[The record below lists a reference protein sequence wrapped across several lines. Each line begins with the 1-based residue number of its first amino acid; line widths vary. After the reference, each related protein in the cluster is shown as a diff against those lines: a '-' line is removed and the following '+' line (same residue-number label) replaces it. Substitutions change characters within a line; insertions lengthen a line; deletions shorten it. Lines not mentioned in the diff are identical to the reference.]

1 MTDWIVDLATRR
13 PRAVFIAT
21 AVMVLL
27 AAVQIPRIVV
37 DTDPENMLPADQ
49 ADRVFHD
56 HAKER
61 FALYEMIV
69 VGLVNDASPEG
80 VFNPASLTRLHALT
94 RGIERIEG
102 VIREDVLSLA
112 TVDDI
117 GQEGPGTIRFEWMMK
132 QPPGTQAEALAI
144 RDAARRIPMLDGTV
158 VSEDGRAAAIYVP
171 IVSKTESHRI
181 ASEIEALVAELPGE
195 DAVHVTGLPVAEDT
209 FGVEMFQQMAISAP
223 LAALVIFLLMWF
235 FFRSLTLILSPMI
248 VAMATVITV
257 MGALIGAGFPVH
269 IMSSM
274 IPIFL
279 MPIAVVDSVHILS
292 EFADYYP
299 EERDARATIRRVMH
313 HLFTPMLYTSVTSAV
328 GFASLALT
336 PIPPVRV
343 FGAFVALGILLAFVL
358 TIVFVPAYAVSLAP
372 KRLEAL
378 AGGEVDSG
386 AGRLAAAVRALGIGS
401 QRFAKPL
408 VALTLV
414 VLALSAYGISTIR
427 INDNPVRWFTE
438 DHRIRVADE
447 SLNEHFG
454 GTYMAY
460 LVMEPEQGEADR
472 RAFEA
477 RVEGIL
483 AGAPP
488 GVASGWQ
495 EVLAEATVEAE
506 AAGGRTAGGKDRGAA
521 ETAGGTSDDHGAE
534 SSEGA
539 PDFDRQLFALVPLV
553 EERLFDASPA
563 AEPAWGDLAL
573 AIEET
578 TAARR
583 LFLDPRN
590 LAAIAALQADLQESG
605 LVGKSNSLAQIVK
618 TVHRELREGKPAFY
632 SIPDSRGGVAQTLLS
647 YESSHRPHD
656 LWHMVTPDYR
666 QANVWLQLKSGDN
679 QDMERV
685 IARVDAYLAA
695 NPLPEGL
702 RLRWAGLTYINVVW
716 QDAMVAGMVRSLLGS
731 FVIVFVIMMVLFRSV
746 LFGALAMVPLTV
758 TIAFIYGLIGL
769 IGKDYDMPVAVLS
782 SLTLGLSID
791 FAIHFLQRAR
801 ALHAERGEWA
811 ATCRGMFEEPA
822 RAITRNA
829 IVIAVGFLPLLAAPL
844 VPYNTVGFFMAAIM
858 AVSSLVTM
866 ALLPSVL
873 SLGPGL
879 FFRAKGG
886 EPAAAGAAEHAESVE
901 VSS

>member
-1 MTDWIVDLATRR
+1 MRDQLVDFVTGH
-13 PRAVFIAT
+13 PRAVFVAT

-27 AAVQIPRIVV
+27 AAVQIPRIVI

-69 VGLVNDASPEG
+69 VGLVNEESPDG
-80 VFNPASLTRLHALT
+80 VFNPESLTRLHALT

-117 GQEGPGTIRFEWMMK
+117 GQEGPGTIRFQWMMK
-132 QPPGTQAEALAI
+132 QPPATRGEALAI

-158 VSEDGRAAAIYVP
+158 VSEDGGAAAIYVP

-181 ASEIEALVAELPGE
+181 ASEIEALVQTLPGD

-223 LAALVIFLLMWF
+223 LAALMIFLLMWF
-235 FFRSLTLILSPMI
+235 FFRSPTLIVSPMI

-257 MGALIGAGFPVH
+257 MGALIGVGFPVH

-292 EFADYYP
+292 EFADFYP
-299 EERDARATIRRVMH
+299 EDRDARTTIRRVMH

-343 FGAFVALGILLAFVL
+343 FGVFVALGILLAFVL
-358 TIVFVPAYAVSLAP
+358 TIVFIPAYVVTLKP
-372 KRLEAL
+372 KRLAAL
-378 AGGEVDSG
+378 ATGEGDSPEG
-386 AGRLAAAVRALGIGS
+386 ALADGVRKIGAGS

-408 VALTLV
+408 VVLTLV

-438 DHRIRVADE
+438 DHRIRVADR

-460 LVMEPEQGEADR
+460 LVLEPQDTGSDQQIFGE
-472 RAFEA
+472 
-477 RVEGIL
+477 RVEAIL
-483 AGAPP
+483 AKAT
-488 GVASGWQ
+488 ASASSGWQ
-495 EVLAEATVEAE
+495 EVLAKAEAE
-506 AAGGRTAGGKDRGAA
+506 ARG
-521 ETAGGTSDDHGAE
+521 DDADV
-534 SSEGA
+534 A
-539 PDFDRQLFALVPLV
+539 NFDDQLFALVPLV
-553 EERLFDASPA
+553 EERLFDAAPEDEA
-563 AEPAWGDLAL
+563 IWEDLAL
-573 AIEET
+573 AIEDT
-578 TAARR
+578 MTNRK
-583 LFLDPRN
+583 LFLDPQN
-590 LAAIAALQADLQESG
+590 LSVIDAIQADLQASG

-618 TVHRELREGKPAFY
+618 TVHRELREGKPEFY
-632 SIPDSRGGVAQTLLS
+632 SIPDHANGVAQTLLS

-666 QANVWLQLKSGDN
+666 QANIWLQLKSGDN
-679 QDMERV
+679 QDMERLV
-685 IARVDAYLAA
+685 GHVERYLTA

-702 RLRWAGLTYINVVW
+702 QLHWAGLTYINVVW
-716 QDAMVAGMVRSLLGS
+716 QDAMVAGMLRSLLGS
-731 FVIVFVIMMVLFRSV
+731 FVIVFVIMVVLFRSI
-746 LFGALAMVPLTV
+746 LFGALAMVPLSV

-769 IGKDYDMPVAVLS
+769 VGKDYDMPVAVLS

-801 ALHAERGEWA
+801 AIHAEAGEWT
-811 ATCRGMFEEPA
+811 ATLRGMFEEPG
-822 RAITRNA
+822 RAIARNA

-844 VPYNTVGFFMAAIM
+844 VPYKTVGVFMAAIM
-858 AVSSLVTM
+858 VVSSLVTM

-879 FFRAKGG
+879 FFREKGNT
-886 EPAAAGAAEHAESVE
+886 PARAGKAEGAGSMEG
-901 VSS
+901 SS

>member
-1 MTDWIVDLATRR
+1 MSDWLVDFSTRR

-21 AVMVLL
+21 AVLVLL
-27 AAVQIPRIVV
+27 AAAQIPRIVI

-69 VGLVNDASPEG
+69 VGLVNEDSPEG
-80 VFNPASLTRLHALT
+80 VFNPASLNRLHALT

-117 GQEGPGTIRFEWMMK
+117 GQEGPGTIRFEWMMRE
-132 QPPGTQAEALAI
+132 PPGTRAEALAI

-158 VSEDGRAAAIYVP
+158 VSENGRAAAIYVP

-181 ASEIEALVAELPGE
+181 ATGIEALVQAFPGE
-195 DAVHVTGLPVAEDT
+195 DEVHVTGLPVAEDT

-223 LAALVIFLLMWF
+223 LAALVIFVLMWV

-248 VAMATVITV
+248 IAMGTVLTV
-257 MGALIGAGFPVH
+257 MGTLIGAGFPVH

-279 MPIAVVDSVHILS
+279 MPIAVVDSVHVLS

-299 EERDARATIRRVMH
+299 EERDARATIKRVMH

-343 FGAFVALGILLAFVL
+343 FGVFVAFGIVLAFLL
-358 TIVFVPAYAVSLAP
+358 TIVFVPAYVVTLEP

-378 AGGEVDSG
+378 AGGDVDSAEG
-386 AGRLAAAVRALGIGS
+386 GLAGAVRLLGASS
-401 QRFAKPL
+401 QRYAKPL
-408 VALTLV
+408 VALVLG
-414 VLALSAYGISTIR
+414 VLALSAYGVSTIQ

-438 DHRIRVADE
+438 DHRIRVADR
-447 SLNEHFG
+447 SLNSHFG

-460 LVMEPEQGEADR
+460 LVLEPQETDSDR
-472 RAFEA
+472 LRFDA
-477 RVEGIL
+477 RVQSLL
-483 AGAPP
+483 AEAPP
-488 GVASGWQ
+488 GVASAWRS
-495 EVLAEATVEAE
+495 VLAESE
-506 AAGGRTAGGKDRGAA
+506 AASAM
-521 ETAGGTSDDHGAE
+521 GAE
-534 SSEGA
+534 GSTA
-539 PDFDRQLFALVPLV
+539 FDRQLFALAPLI
-553 EERLFDASPA
+553 EEQLFDSDADAEATWEAITA
-563 AEPAWGDLAL
+563 AV
-573 AIEET
+573 EET
-578 TAARR
+578 TAGRK
-583 LFLDPRN
+583 LFLDPEN
-590 LAAIAALQADLQESG
+590 LAVIDALQADLHASG
-605 LVGKSNSLAQIVK
+605 LVGKSSSLAQIVK
-618 TVHRELREGKPAFY
+618 TVHRELREGAPEFY
-632 SIPDSRGGVAQTLLS
+632 SIPESANGVAQTLLS

-666 QANVWLQLKSGDN
+666 HANIWLQLRSGDN

-685 IARVDAYLAA
+685 VERVDTYLAA

-702 RLRWAGLTYINVVW
+702 ELRWAGLTYINVVW

-731 FVIVFVIMMVLFRSV
+731 FVIVFVIMVVLFRSV

-769 IGKDYDMPVAVLS
+769 VGKDYDMPVAVLS

-801 ALHAERGEWA
+801 ALHERTGDWA
-811 ATCRGMFEEPA
+811 STCRGMFEEPG

-844 VPYNTVGFFMAAIM
+844 VPYNTVGVFMAAIM

-866 ALLPSVL
+866 LLLPSVL

-879 FFRAKGG
+879 FFRTTGAT
-886 EPAAAGAAEHAESVE
+886 EQSGAASDANSVE